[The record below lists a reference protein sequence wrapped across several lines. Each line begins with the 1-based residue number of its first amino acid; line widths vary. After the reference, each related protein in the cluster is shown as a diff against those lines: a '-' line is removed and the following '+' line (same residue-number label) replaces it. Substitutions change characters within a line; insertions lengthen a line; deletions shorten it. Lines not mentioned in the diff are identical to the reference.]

1 MGRRPPDFWGTRF
14 SLATP
19 GLGWE
24 AQDSAPILEMLL
36 ALDGIDGLLVIE
48 GEKDDP
54 MHNITI
60 RGPLVSNH

>member
-1 MGRRPPDFWGTRF
+1 
-14 SLATP
+14 
-19 GLGWE
+19 
-24 AQDSAPILEMLL
+24 MLL